1 MTHTTAEGDAVP
13 EEEID
18 ANLVPLVKVLNS
30 LPCVTT
36 VCCCGGHPG
45 ERDREK
51 WPEGT
56 WYVMLEIAQKEQ
68 GWRTLAF
75 LGWAIN
81 REYRKGGHHVFLY
94 PDALPP
100 RAVGDEA
107 TLGFQLEGYRYE
119 RPEELASWITKMR
132 HSDDSF
138 ARSTQ
143 GKPPRN

>member
-1 MTHTTAEGDAVP
+1 MP
-13 EEEID
+13 QEEID

-45 ERDREK
+45 ERNHGK

-56 WYVMLEIAQKEQ
+56 WYVTLEIAQKQQ

-81 REYRKGGHHVFLY
+81 REYRKAEHTSSFTRTPCRHAQSATRPHSVSSLRDIGTSVLKSSQ
-94 PDALPP
+94 
-100 RAVGDEA
+100 VG
-107 TLGFQLEGYRYE
+107 
-119 RPEELASWITKMR
+119 
-132 HSDDSF
+132 
-138 ARSTQ
+138 
-143 GKPPRN
+143 